1 MRIQEMRS
9 GIVHLK
15 KRMDGERE
23 AIATVSE
30 PEGVAPREEAAVLES
45 RLDEP
50 VWSVVSFDKLEAGGM
65 TYRQAEEL
73 MAALDMQDVPGLC
86 IVTDEAAA
94 RTTG

>member
-1 MRIQEMRS
+1 MRIQEIRS

-15 KRMDGERE
+15 KRMDEERE
-23 AIATVSE
+23 PTATLSDTVE
-30 PEGVAPREEAAVLES
+30 EAPRDETTVVGS
-45 RLDEP
+45 RLEEP

-73 MAALDMQDVPGLC
+73 MAALDAQNVSGLC

-94 RTTG
+94 RTAG

>member
-1 MRIQEMRS
+1 MRS

-15 KRMDGERE
+15 KRMDEERE
-23 AIATVSE
+23 AIATLSE
-30 PEGVAPREEAAVLES
+30 PEDVAPREEVVMLES

-50 VWSVVSFDKLEAGGM
+50 AWSVVSFDKLEAGGM

-73 MAALDMQDVPGLC
+73 MAALDAQDVPGLC

-94 RTTG
+94 RTAG